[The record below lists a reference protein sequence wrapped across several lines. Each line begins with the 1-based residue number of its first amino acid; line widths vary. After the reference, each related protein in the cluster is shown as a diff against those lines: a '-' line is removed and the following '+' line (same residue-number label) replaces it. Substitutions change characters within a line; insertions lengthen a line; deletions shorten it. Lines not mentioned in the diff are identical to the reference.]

1 MDQIKSEPIIAIL
14 MATYNGERYIKEQL
28 DSLTRQTY
36 PHWHL
41 YIHDDGSTD
50 HTPEIIR
57 TFAQEHPH
65 INILEYESQ
74 KGAKDN
80 FLSLMKK
87 VEADYYMFADQDDVW
102 HEEKIEIS
110 LDRMKELESQHPK
123 KPIIVYTDLYVA
135 DASLQIVEESF
146 WKMSNIH
153 PSLLTRFQ
161 DLAATTPITGSTM
174 LFNQEA
180 KAATVFPA
188 THATMHDA
196 WITACVLRCGGLIE
210 AIPKPLVFYRQHEA
224 NVVGATET
232 KDITLKYRL
241 SHFKQMKSQN
251 KQHFQMLQTLGYGS
265 LIKYLYNKVRYKIR
279 ARHLANKTQ
288 SHR

>member
-87 VEADYYMFADQDDVW
+87 VAADYYMFADQDDVW

-135 DASLQIVEESF
+135 DAECRRIVLENVEHPPLAIDPFSRFGSHHTHHGEYDALQPRGKSCHRIS
-146 WKMSNIH
+146 SH
-153 PSLLTRFQ
+153 SC
-161 DLAATTPITGSTM
+161 
-174 LFNQEA
+174 
-180 KAATVFPA
+180 
-188 THATMHDA
+188 HDA
-196 WITACVLRCGGLIE
+196 RCLDYSMRATLWRPYRGNSQTAGI
-210 AIPKPLVFYRQHEA
+210 
-224 NVVGATET
+224 
-232 KDITLKYRL
+232 L
-241 SHFKQMKSQN
+241 SP
-251 KQHFQMLQTLGYGS
+251 T
-265 LIKYLYNKVRYKIR
+265 
-279 ARHLANKTQ
+279 
-288 SHR
+288 